1 MEIKFNDVEFNYSKN
16 LEKVLNKI
24 NLQFK
29 KGEINGLIG
38 TNGSG
43 KTTLIEMINALNI
56 PTNGFVQV
64 DDFLVGKKHPIKKIN
79 DLRKNVGLVFQFPEE
94 QIFNNTVQK
103 ELEFSLKTFNYD
115 KERRTQLINEALNM
129 VGLDNTYA
137 SRDPFTL
144 SDGEMRKVALAS
156 ILVYDPKVIILD
168 EPTIGLDSTSKKN
181 FIKIIKDLKRKYKKT
196 IIVVSHDV
204 DMMLKLVDYI
214 FVLNN
219 GKIALEGTKYEVFTE
234 EKKLND
240 LGISIPKI
248 IEFENLVQREKG
260 IKLGYRDEINDLIK
274 DIFRYA
280 K

>member
-29 KGEINGLIG
+29 KGEINGIIG
-38 TNGSG
+38 QNGSG

-64 DDFLVGKKHPIKKIN
+64 DDFLVEKKNRIKKIN

-115 KERRTQLINEALNM
+115 KERSTQLINEALNM

-137 SRDPFTL
+137 NRDPFTL

-156 ILVYDPKVIILD
+156 ILIYDPKVIILD
-168 EPTIGLDSTSKKN
+168 EPTIGLDNASKKN

-219 GKIALEGTKYEVFTE
+219 GKIVLEGTKYEVFTE